1 MASQQSPNLLKYQ
14 YLYMTKFFLLFSFAE
29 DRNTDTEDKTTNAL
43 FRNFSQN
50 VYSHSHTAQPKWKY
64 VGESTGVKSDSN
76 LNLRL
81 KYFNFANDHLNI
93 LLKPLPGAH
102 VNEWS

>member
-1 MASQQSPNLLKYQ
+1 
-14 YLYMTKFFLLFSFAE
+14 MTKFFLLFSFAE
-29 DRNTDTEDKTTNAL
+29 DRNTEIEDKTTNAL
-43 FRNFSQN
+43 FQNFSQN
-50 VYSHSHTAQPKWKY
+50 SIAIPTQPKWNY
-64 VGESTGVKSDSN
+64 VGESTGVESYSN

-93 LLKPLPGAH
+93 LLKPLPGAY